1 MSDMTSPH
9 GFEQVRRG
17 YDPVQVNDRITKLI
31 AERDSA
37 HSRAGSLEK
46 RIEELHL
53 ENQNVQAQ
61 LSDSEPSYAGLGA
74 RVEKILR
81 LAEEEA
87 KDLREEA
94 RRAADAHRELADQ
107 AAMKVRSDA
116 ETYGKDRKGKADDEA
131 LRIVEKAKDDANQ
144 VRATAAKDAAT
155 KREEAEALFEETR
168 AKAAAAATDFETKL

>member
-1 MSDMTSPH
+1 MSETTSPL
-9 GFEQVRRG
+9 GLEIVRKG
-17 YDPVQVNDRITKLI
+17 YDIAQTNERVTKLT
-31 AERDSA
+31 AERDTA
-37 HSRAGSLEK
+37 HTRVTALEK

-53 ENQNVQAQ
+53 ENQSVQAQ

-107 AAMKVRSDA
+107 AAMKGRTDA
-116 ETYGKDRKGKADDEA
+116 EQYAKDRK
-131 LRIVEKAKDDANQ
+131 
-144 VRATAAKDAAT
+144 
-155 KREEAEALFEETR
+155 
-168 AKAAAAATDFETKL
+168 

>member
-37 HSRAGSLEK
+37 HSRTGSLEK

-61 LSDSEPSYAGLGA
+61 LTDSEPSYAGLGA

-87 KDLREEA
+87 KDLRKEA
-94 RRAADAHRELADQ
+94 RRAAEQHRELAE
-107 AAMKVRSDA
+107 AAAQQVRSEA
-116 ETYGKDRKGKADDEA
+116 ETYAKDRKAKAEDEGQ
-131 LRIVEKAKDDANQ
+131 RIVDKAKSDATQ
-144 VRATAAKDAAT
+144 LRA
-155 KREEAEALFEETR
+155 E
-168 AKAAAAATDFETKL
+168 